1 MSSGVGKGRG
11 GKGSG
16 GGGRGGS
23 RCRGGGKGSGGG
35 GVKGSGKGSGKGRGG
50 GKGKGRGGGK
60 GGRGGGK
67 GKGGRGGG
75 KGGRNGGGKRQQQA
89 KVCLST
95 TTVACGLGLNCRQAP
110 FRTVI
115 ALLVTRA
122 RAAGGMAH
130 DVVAQGNGKFNDI
143 AWENKQPL
151 PTAALEALF
160 CDLEARGDFDRAA
173 HARVLARLRT
183 LPSGRVALRA
193 RGGTSAGG
201 YLCCT
206 GAGAVGW
213 AATYAQ
219 RAEEEF
225 VPEQVARGGDQGG
238 WALRCCDARYLG
250 QRAAVGGAGRLTVT
264 ASDATPRLGSCVF
277 RTGAA
282 GSGGGAGA
290 AAAAPPELLAAGTE
304 LLAAGTVLSIAGAE
318 YVVEHTPPGLVDV
331 EKDWARGWAAA
342 LAHCCRGPDAGCALE
357 LLLAIYATNT
367 QWEKKAAAS
376 ALVSDA
382 AQAAEE
388 NDIHAGGLGMLEAL
402 GGLEDDC
409 GALGAAL
416 EQLDK
421 SEVKYCAT
429 ERRLPR
435 DGGRYTVGGRADGA
449 YMINGTVV
457 ISDAKKSGIFSD
469 DALLQV
475 MLYAHIYQSDLAFC
489 VAEYRAHA
497 ATEGLAAAE
506 VGAAADEAGQLTMQ
520 RLYAVD
526 VSSPH
531 VARYLHEELLGGA
544 DELVGALIG
553 AGAPSKAFLA
563 SFLAQA
569 ALRRREQAF
578 LTFVKQCPPVDLSRL
593 GGSFAHVTEQ
603 RVAALRGSAARL
615 ASPRPAADEAQVEEA
630 KGEAGEEEPGLVVDP
645 WESQCVRAPE
655 KVFLATLRR
664 RTLPFFV
671 AKQVM
676 PPAPPDGVAAA
687 EAEGGGGAS

>member
-1 MSSGVGKGRG
+1 MNSGTGKGRG
-11 GKGSG
+11 GK
-16 GGGRGGS
+16 GRGGS
-23 RCRGGGKGSGGG
+23 RCRGGGKGSGRGG
-35 GVKGSGKGSGKGRGG
+35 GKGRGG
-50 GKGKGRGGGK
+50 GNRS
-60 GGRGGGK
+60 GGK

-75 KGGRNGGGKRQQQA
+75 KGGRSGGGKRQQA

-115 ALLVTRA
+115 ALLATRA
-122 RAAGGMAH
+122 RAAGGMAR

-151 PTAALEALF
+151 PAAALEALF

-173 HARVLARLRT
+173 HARVLARLCT

-193 RGGTSAGG
+193 RGGASAGG

-225 VPEQVARGGDQGG
+225 VPELVARGGDHVG

-277 RTGAA
+277 GTGA
-282 GSGGGAGA
+282 GGTGGGASA
-290 AAAAPPELLAAGTE
+290 AAVPLPE
-304 LLAAGTVLSIAGAE
+304 LLAAGTVLSIAGAD
-318 YVVEHTPPGLVDV
+318 YVVEDTPPGLVDV
-331 EKDWARGWAAA
+331 ENDWARGWVAA
-342 LAHCCRGPDAGCALE
+342 LAHCCRGPDTGCALE

-409 GALGAAL
+409 GTLGAAL

-435 DGGRYTVGGRADGA
+435 DGGRYAVGGRADGA
-449 YMINGTVV
+449 YMINDTVV
-457 ISDAKKSGIFSD
+457 ISDAKKSSIFSD

-489 VAEYRAHA
+489 VAEYRTHA
-497 ATEGLAAAE
+497 ATEGLAACE
-506 VGAAADEAGQLTMQ
+506 VGAAVDEAGELTMQ

-553 AGAPSKAFLA
+553 ADAPSKAFLA

-569 ALRRREQAF
+569 ALRSREQAF
-578 LTFVKQCPPVDLSRL
+578 LAFVKQCPPVDLSRL
-593 GGSFAHVTEQ
+593 GGSFAQVTEQ
-603 RVAALRGSAARL
+603 RMAALRGSAACL

-630 KGEAGEEEPGLVVDP
+630 KGEAGEGEPGLVVDP

-676 PPAPPDGVAAA
+676 PPAPVMHDRSSV
-687 EAEGGGGAS
+687 ES